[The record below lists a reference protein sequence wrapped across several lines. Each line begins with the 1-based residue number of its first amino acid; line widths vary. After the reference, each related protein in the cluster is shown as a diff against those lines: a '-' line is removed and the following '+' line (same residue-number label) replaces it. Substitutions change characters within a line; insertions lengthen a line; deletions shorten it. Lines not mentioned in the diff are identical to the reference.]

1 MRKGPGGTVTTTEL
15 MEETPMKVTLFPV
28 KAVAFLNVSQGRGDN
43 VKPTIKSGGS
53 RFKFLN

>member
-28 KAVAFLNVSQGRGDN
+28 EAVAFLNVSQGRGDN
-43 VKPTIKSGGS
+43 VKPTVKSVILD
-53 RFKFLN
+53 LNF